1 MTFGKRG
8 AFTLI
13 ELLVCIAIIAL
24 LIGLLL
30 PAVQKVRQAAQRT
43 KDTNNF
49 KQQCLALHN
58 CNDTYGKLPP
68 VYNTFPGPNGSFGP
82 PAGMGTLQYFL
93 LPFLEQDGLYNQ
105 ITDSSDNAM
114 TPLKV
119 YMGPADPTMPANG
132 MVTMMGMPSGACS
145 YASNFVVFG
154 NKPGGAARLPATFT
168 DGTSNTIVF
177 APRYTDCGGMQTGW
191 SMGMC
196 GNPPTWPYDYLP
208 ANFLSLPLPQL
219 APSLNAC
226 DPNRLQSPYSGGT
239 LAGLGDG
246 SVRLL
251 SPSISQY
258 SWNLALNPG
267 DGLVFDSTW

>member
-1 MTFGKRG
+1 MVFGKRS

-13 ELLVCIAIIAL
+13 ELLVTIAIIAI

-30 PAVQKVRQAAQRT
+30 PAVQKVRLAALRI

-49 KQQCLALHN
+49 KQQALALHN
-58 CNDTYGKLPP
+58 CNDTYGRLPP
-68 VYNTFPGPNGSFGP
+68 VYNTFPNPSGSFGP

-93 LPFLEQDGLYNQ
+93 LPFLEQDGLYNS
-105 ITDSSDNAM
+105 ITDTSDNLM

-119 YMGPADPTMPANG
+119 YMGPADPTMPPDG
-132 MVTMMGMPSGACS
+132 MVTMMGMPSA
-145 YASNFVVFG
+145 
-154 NKPGGAARLPATFT
+154 ATFP

-196 GNPPTWPYDYLP
+196 GNPPTWPYDYTP

-219 APSLNAC
+219 APNLNVC
-226 DPNRLQSPYSGGT
+226 DPVRLPSPYSAGT
-239 LAGLGDG
+239 LVGLGDG

-251 SPSISQY
+251 SSSVSQY
-258 SWNLALNPG
+258 SWILALNPG
-267 DGLVFDSTW
+267 DGLVFDASW